1 MKNTELL
8 AAVKNGQYAKRAEIM
23 GITLDWEQIESEIK
37 EDKIPARFAGESFDS
52 FSGSMFGV
60 GGNTV
65 SVESLTEGQVLAY
78 MAEIET
84 GIEENVYR
92 EFLRRTP
99 ETTIHALVA
108 ALESLE
114 MVSAWVEPKVKIC
127 EHEVCKS
134 ALESDWRIA
143 NKND

>member
-23 GITLDWEQIESEIK
+23 GVTLDWEQIESEIK
-37 EDKIPARFAGESFDS
+37 ENQIPARFAGESFDF

-65 SVESLTEGQVLAY
+65 SVESLTEDQVLAY

-99 ETTIHALVA
+99 ETTIHALSA

-114 MVSAWVEPKVKIC
+114 MVSAWVEPKVKIF

-134 ALESDWRIA
+134 ALESDWQIA
-143 NKND
+143 NQNG